1 MTPTKGTSHLSCQ
14 WNQTPRYWLLTL
26 TRTLPLRH
34 TSGRTVGEVLTILG
48 LQTHTQ
54 EGRIDLEKLTV
65 AEVLQKFYDFIR
77 KNNLSANS
85 IHFDGYIAE
94 ILANILDFTENLASR
109 YIYHRQCKHSPC
121 FYYRYIR
128 NTSTVNPGYFPS
140 STLTYQKPVKS
151 AYISIA

>member
-1 MTPTKGTSHLSCQ
+1 M
-14 WNQTPRYWLLTL
+14 
-26 TRTLPLRH
+26 
-34 TSGRTVGEVLTILG
+34 GEVLTILG

-65 AEVLQKFYDFIR
+65 AEVLQKFHDFIR

-109 YIYHRQCKHSPC
+109 YIY
-121 FYYRYIR
+121 IIGNV
-128 NTSTVNPGYFPS
+128 NTPHVFITD
-140 STLTYQKPVKS
+140 TS
-151 AYISIA
+151 ATHPQ